1 MYCVTALHSERGTE
15 LCATWIVAFCSVQTN
30 CRISHS
36 QIPGIIFELAAIW
49 NVWERGTILFVNEW
63 SFFCEYFIEFVA
75 TAEKG
80 YFLRIDSLVVGRWWW
95 WLRYWRPPRVS
106 NHFLNMF
113 PIFIAFE
120 FEFQLSIVKIFET
133 IMLNCNLIAL
143 RGLKYQLSIEYIL
156 SDILLLQPKM

>member
-36 QIPGIIFELAAIW
+36 QIPGIIFELATIW
-49 NVWERGTILFVNEW
+49 NVWGRGTILLCESSMDEV
-63 SFFCEYFIEFVA
+63 FCAYFIEFVVTVA
-75 TAEKG
+75 KG
-80 YFLRIDSLVVGRWWW
+80 FFFAYWLAPVRQSLCVGRWWW
-95 WLRYWRPPRVS
+95 PEYWKPPRAS

-120 FEFQLSIVKIFET
+120 FEFQLSIAKIFET

-143 RGLKYQLSIEYIL
+143 RGLKYKLYCVTFCY
-156 SDILLLQPKM
+156 

>member
-1 MYCVTALHSERGTE
+1 MNCCI
-15 LCATWIVAFCSVQTN
+15 LCPDPCSCIPYIQ
-30 CRISHS
+30 

-49 NVWERGTILFVNEW
+49 NVWGRGTILLCESSMDEV
-63 SFFCEYFIEFVA
+63 FCVYFIEFVVTVA
-75 TAEKG
+75 KG
-80 YFLRIDSLVVGRWWW
+80 FFFAYWLAPVRQSSCVGRWWW
-95 WLRYWRPPRVS
+95 PEYWKPPRAS

-143 RGLKYQLSIEYIL
+143 RGLKYQLSLEYIL
-156 SDILLLQPKM
+156 CDILLLKPKM